1 MNYEEAVAYAGEL
14 MKKKNIV
21 LGLGTMKELLHR
33 LGDPQN
39 ELSFL
44 HIAGTNGKG
53 SILAMVAS
61 ICQAAGYLVGRYNS
75 PSVFTY
81 CEKIQVN
88 GESISEAD
96 VARLMT
102 KVREASDAMER
113 EGFPHPTSFETETA
127 VSFLYFKEKKCDL
140 VALETGMGG
149 ETDATNVV
157 TTTQVSI
164 LASISMDHMQFL
176 GNTLEEIAKVKGGII
191 KPGRPVAMTGQNPE
205 VEAVIQGIAEEKQAP
220 LIISRPEQAVIRSA
234 DHTGTVFDYKEFQN
248 VKLSLLGK
256 YQVINACTALEVVEI
271 LRGLGYDIRQQAV
284 LEGMAGVK
292 WPGRFQMLMDRPVF
306 LIDGAHNPEAAVR
319 LRDSIELYFSGRKIS
334 YIMGILADK
343 DYEEIV
349 RITVP
354 LAQKIYTVTPGSP
367 RALGAEA
374 LRDCVLKSGF
384 TGKVKAELS
393 VKQAVFD
400 ALLSAKED
408 EIIIAFGSLS
418 YLSEVT
424 DALKETIHDR

>member
-102 KVREASDAMER
+102 KVREASDAMEG

-205 VEAVIQGIAEEKQAP
+205 VEAVIQGIAEEKGAP

-349 RITVP
+349 RITMP

>member
-53 SILAMVAS
+53 STLAMAAS
-61 ICQAAGYLVGRYNS
+61 ICQAAGYRVGRYNS

-88 GESISEAD
+88 GESISEVD

-102 KVREASDAMER
+102 KVREVSDAMEA
-113 EGFPHPTSFETETA
+113 EGLPHPTSFETETA
-127 VSFLYFKEKKCDL
+127 VSFLYFREQGCNL

-157 TTTQVSI
+157 TTTLVSI
-164 LASISMDHMQFL
+164 IASISMDHMQFL
-176 GNTLEEIAKVKGGII
+176 GNTLEEIAAVKGGII
-191 KPGRPVAMTGQNPE
+191 KPGRPVVMTGQKPE
-205 VEAVIQGIAEEKQAP
+205 AEAVIRRIAEEKQAP
-220 LIISRPEQAVIRSA
+220 LTISKPELAVIRSA
-234 DHTGTVFDYKEFQN
+234 DYTGTVFDYKEFHQI
-248 VKLSLLGK
+248 KLPLLGK

-271 LRGLGYDIRQQAV
+271 LRGLGYDIKQQAV

-306 LIDGAHNPEAAVR
+306 LIDGAHNPEAAIR
-319 LRDSIELYFSGRKIS
+319 LKDSIELYFSGRKIS

-349 RITVP
+349 RITAP
-354 LAQKIYTVTPGSP
+354 LAQRIYTVTPGSP

-374 LRDCVLKSGF
+374 LKDCILKSGF
-384 TGKVKAELS
+384 TGRVQAEPS

-400 ALLSAKED
+400 VLGSAEEE
-408 EIIIAFGSLS
+408 EIIVAFGSLS

-424 DALKETIHDR
+424 GALKETIHDR

>member
-102 KVREASDAMER
+102 KVREASDAMEGD
-113 EGFPHPTSFETETA
+113 GFPHPTSFETETA

-176 GNTLEEIAKVKGGII
+176 GNTLEEIAKVKGGIKMCI
-191 KPGRPVAMTGQNPE
+191 RDRGNIN
-205 VEAVIQGIAEEKQAP
+205 VI
-220 LIISRPEQAVIRSA
+220 
-234 DHTGTVFDYKEFQN
+234 D
-248 VKLSLLGK
+248 
-256 YQVINACTALEVVEI
+256 
-271 LRGLGYDIRQQAV
+271 
-284 LEGMAGVK
+284 
-292 WPGRFQMLMDRPVF
+292 
-306 LIDGAHNPEAAVR
+306 
-319 LRDSIELYFSGRKIS
+319 
-334 YIMGILADK
+334 
-343 DYEEIV
+343 
-349 RITVP
+349 
-354 LAQKIYTVTPGSP
+354 
-367 RALGAEA
+367 
-374 LRDCVLKSGF
+374 
-384 TGKVKAELS
+384 
-393 VKQAVFD
+393 
-400 ALLSAKED
+400 
-408 EIIIAFGSLS
+408 
-418 YLSEVT
+418 
-424 DALKETIHDR
+424 